1 MILDEN
7 ITIIILSCA
16 KFSDLWAN
24 NVFLLNKFWPNHP
37 KFLIISDGEALHPF
51 NNHENLK
58 IYNSEPSNRLI
69 AAIEEVTTKYVF
81 LTFDDYFLKDNVDQ
95 KHLIKIFDFII
106 TNNVDYCRFF
116 KKPKIKTKVNELGL
130 RKLPLHN
137 VYEVNMY
144 PGIWKVDSLKKVL
157 VPDED
162 IWKTEVR
169 LTKRA
174 RENELFCFAYLKDNV
189 FPFEDIVR
197 KGKYLRHGLKFIK
210 KNKLYVSDRKIRTHK
225 EDFKLFVQTMASDY
239 LPKGIANRVKKWQR
253 KKGKVFY
260 SDFENSD

>member
-16 KFSDLWAN
+16 KFSDLWDN
-24 NVFLLNKFWPNHP
+24 NVSLLKKFWPNHP
-37 KFLIISDGEALHPF
+37 KYQIISDGEALYPF
-51 NNHENLK
+51 RSREHLK
-58 IYNSEPSNRLI
+58 IFNSEPSNRLI
-69 AAIEEVTTKYVF
+69 AAIDEVTTKYVF
-81 LTFDDYFLKDNVDQ
+81 LTFDDYFLKKSVDE
-95 KHLIKIFDFII
+95 KHLIQIFEFII
-106 TNNVDYCRFF
+106 KNDVDYCRFF
-116 KKPKIKTKVNELGL
+116 KKPKIKTKINELGL
-130 RKLPLHN
+130 KKLPLQN

-144 PGIWKVDSLKKVL
+144 PGLWKVDSLKKVL
-157 VPDED
+157 VPNED

-174 RENELFCFAYLKDNV
+174 RENGLFCFAYLKENI

-197 KGKYLRHGLKFIK
+197 KGKYLRSGLKFIK
-210 KNKLYVSDRKIRTHK
+210 KNDLYISDREVRTYG
-225 EDFKLFVQTMASDY
+225 EDFKLFIQTLASDY
-239 LPKGIANRVKKWQR
+239 LPKGIANLVKKWQR